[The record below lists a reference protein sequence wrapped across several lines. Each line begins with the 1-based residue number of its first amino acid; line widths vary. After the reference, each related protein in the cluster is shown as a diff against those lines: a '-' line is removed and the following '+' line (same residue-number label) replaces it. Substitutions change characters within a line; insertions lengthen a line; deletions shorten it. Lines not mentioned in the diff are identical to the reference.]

1 MSVSTQPVFERAL
14 ASADFPQLEREVLA
28 LWERLDAFAESN
40 RRRAGQPSFVFYD
53 GPPFATGTPHY
64 GHLLAG
70 TIKDIV
76 PRFWTM
82 RGYQVERRFGWDCH
96 GLPIEALAQE
106 ALGLS
111 GAAAIAE
118 RGVDVF
124 NEQCRKMV
132 QTYVGEW
139 RRTVARMGRWVDFD
153 DDYKTMDLDFM
164 ESVWWVF
171 QQLWQKGRVY
181 RSYRIMPYSTK
192 LATPL
197 SNFEAN
203 KNYKDV
209 QDPAITVR
217 FKLVAGD
224 GGKPRLEPGPSGD
237 VYLTAWTTTPW
248 TLPSNLALCVGPAI
262 EYALVEEI
270 ETGDRLVFAA
280 GRLAAY
286 DKKLAAAI
294 DADGRGDGDRFR
306 FVRKVASGE
315 LVGLRYEPL
324 FPYFRERAAGA
335 FRERA
340 AGALRERAAG
350 GQGGGA
356 STEGAAFVVLDDA
369 FVTTEDGTGIVH
381 LAPAYGEDDFRV
393 CRRVGIDLV
402 DPLDAEA
409 RFLPPVVDYQ
419 GQVCKDADKAIIKR
433 LKDEGRLVAQST
445 IEHSYPFCERTE
457 TPLIYRAI
465 DAWYVKVE
473 DLRADLV
480 AANDAVGWVPGHIGT
495 NRFGNWLAEANDWNI
510 SRNRYWGS
518 CIPVW
523 INVEDPKDMICVGS
537 RAELEALSG
546 VRVDDLHKHVL
557 DPIEIRKDGKTYRRT
572 PEVLDCWFESG
583 SMPYAQQ
590 HYPFERKG
598 ELDAF
603 FPAHFIAEGLDQ
615 TRGWFYTLLV
625 LGVSLFGKSPYRNV
639 IVNGLILARDGKK
652 MSKRLKNYPDPNEML
667 DEFGA
672 DALRAYMIDSP
683 VVRAEELRF
692 DEAGLKEIV
701 RTVVLPY
708 WNVLSFFTTY
718 ASVDRFDPRAGGAA
732 PVAERADID
741 RWILS
746 VMQSLIR
753 DVNAE
758 MEAYRL
764 YTVVPR
770 LVAFIDDL
778 TNWYVRRSRAR
789 FWKSEDDRDKA
800 NAFATLYEVLTI
812 FSKVLAPF
820 MPFLTETVHQRLV
833 RTVDSNAPASIH
845 WCDYPQVE
853 ASQIDAALERRMATV
868 RALATLGRRVREDH
882 KIKVRQPLRGI
893 TVVHRDASVRADV
906 MAASALIADE
916 LNVKQVAVEADESAF
931 ATVAVKPNFKTL
943 GKRCGPKLKQMG
955 PVLAAWGFDEVARL
969 EAGETIEVEGEAL
982 ALEDV
987 ILQRTARENAAIAT
1001 DGEYTVVLDA
1011 ALDDGLRREGVA
1023 RDAINLFNAVRKD
1036 KGFEVSDRV
1045 RIAWQCDDAMVA
1057 AALREHG
1064 DLIAREVLATDF
1076 GSQGDG
1082 AKPDEAALSGA
1093 TLRYSIVRSAP

>member
-1 MSVSTQPVFERAL
+1 MSASRNAVFERVE
-14 ASADFPQLEREVLA
+14 ASADFPRLECEILA
-28 LWERLDAFAESN
+28 LWQALDAFPESN
-40 RRRAGQPSFVFYD
+40 RRREGGEAFVFYD

-82 RGYQVERRFGWDCH
+82 RGHQVERRFGWDCH

-124 NEQCRKMV
+124 NEQCRQMV

-153 DDYKTMDLDFM
+153 DDYKTMDVDFM

-217 FKLVAGD
+217 FKVAAGARS
-224 GGKPRLEPGPSGD
+224 GPSPLEPGRSGD

-262 EYALVEEI
+262 EYALVEELDS
-270 ETGDRLVFAA
+270 GDRLVFAA
-280 GRLAAY
+280 TRLAAY

-294 DADGRGDGDRFR
+294 GDGGNRGAATAEGDRFR
-306 FVRKVASGE
+306 FVRKVAASE

-324 FPYFRERAAGA
+324 FPYFRDRSAA
-335 FRERA
+335 
-340 AGALRERAAG
+340 
-350 GQGGGA
+350 QGG
-356 STEGAAFVVLDDA
+356 SAFVVLEDG

-393 CRRVGIDLV
+393 CRRAGIELV

-433 LKDEGRLVAQST
+433 MKDEGRLVQQAT

-473 DLRADLV
+473 DLRDDLV
-480 AANDAVGWVPGHIGT
+480 AANEAIGWVPAHIGT
-495 NRFGNWLAEANDWNI
+495 NRFGNWLADANDWNI

-523 INVEDPKDMICVGS
+523 INVEDPQDTICVGS

-557 DPIEIRKDGKTYRRT
+557 DPIVIRRDGKTYRRT

-583 SMPYAQQ
+583 AMPYAQQ
-590 HYPFERKG
+590 HYPFERAG

-652 MSKRLKNYPDPNEML
+652 MSKRLKNYPDPNEVL

-718 ASVDRFDPRAGGAA
+718 ASVDRFDPRAGDAA

-746 VMQSLIR
+746 VLQSLIR
-753 DVNAE
+753 DVNVE

-770 LVAFIDDL
+770 LVSFIDDL

-800 NAFATLYEVLTI
+800 NAFATLYEVLTT

-820 MPFLTETVHQRLV
+820 MPFLTETVYQKLV
-833 RTVDSNAPASIH
+833 RPVDAGAPASVH
-845 WCDYPQVE
+845 WCDYPRVD
-853 ASQIDAALERRMATV
+853 AGQIDAALERRMATV

-882 KIKVRQPLRGI
+882 KIKVRQPLRVL
-893 TVVHRDASVRADV
+893 TVVHRDAGVRADV
-906 MAASALIADE
+906 LAAAALIADE

-955 PVLAAWGFDEVARL
+955 PVLAGWGFAEVARL
-969 EAGETIEVEGEAL
+969 EAGESIEVEGEAL
-982 ALEDV
+982 TLEDV
-987 ILQRTARENAAIAT
+987 ILQRSARENAAIAT

-1011 ALDDGLRREGVA
+1011 ALDDALRREGVA
-1023 RDAINLFNAVRKD
+1023 RDAINLFNGVRKD

-1045 RIAWQCDDAMVA
+1045 QIAWQCEDPAVA
-1057 AALREHG
+1057 EALREHAP
-1064 DLIAREVLATDF
+1064 LIAREILATDF
-1076 GSQGDG
+1076 GSLTRGSTT
-1082 AKPDEAALSGA
+1082 DELALSGA
-1093 TLRYSIVRSAP
+1093 TVRYSITRGA

>member
-1 MSVSTQPVFERAL
+1 MSASKNAIFERVE
-14 ASADFPQLEREVLA
+14 ASADFPGLEREILA
-28 LWERLDAFAESN
+28 LWQSLDAFPESN
-40 RRRAGQPSFVFYD
+40 RRRAGLESFVFYD

-82 RGYQVERRFGWDCH
+82 RGHHVERRFGWDCH
-96 GLPIEALAQE
+96 GLPIEALAQD

-124 NEQCRKMV
+124 NDQCRKMV

-139 RRTVARMGRWVDFD
+139 RRTIARMGRWVDFD
-153 DDYKTMDLDFM
+153 DDYKTMDVDFM

-171 QQLWQKGRVY
+171 QQLWQKGRIY

-217 FKLVAGD
+217 FKVIAGD
-224 GGKPRLEPGPSGD
+224 AHAKAGGPSSLEPGRSGA

-248 TLPSNLALCVGPAI
+248 TLPSNLALCVGSAI
-262 EYALVEEI
+262 EYALVEEL
-270 ETGDRLVFAA
+270 ESGDRLVVASR
-280 GRLAAY
+280 RLAAY
-286 DKKLAAAI
+286 DKQLAAALV
-294 DADGRGDGDRFR
+294 DGVASAGANAKGDRFR
-306 FVRKVASGE
+306 YIRKVAASE
-315 LVGLRYEPL
+315 LVGLHYEPL
-324 FPYFRERAAGA
+324 FPYFRDRSIE
-335 FRERA
+335 
-340 AGALRERAAG
+340 
-350 GQGGGA
+350 QGG
-356 STEGAAFVVLDDA
+356 TAFVVLEDG

-393 CRRVGIDLV
+393 CRRAGIDLV

-409 RFLPPVVDYQ
+409 RFLAPVVDYQ
-419 GQVCKDADKAIIKR
+419 GLVCKDADKAIIKR
-433 LKDEGRLVAQST
+433 LKDEDRLVQQST
-445 IEHSYPFCERTE
+445 TLHSYPFCERTE

-473 DLRADLV
+473 DLRSDLV
-480 AANDAVGWVPGHIGT
+480 AANEAIGWVPAHIGT

-523 INVEDPKDMICVGS
+523 INVEDSQDTICVGS

-546 VRVDDLHKHVL
+546 IRVDDLHKHVL
-557 DPIEIRKDGKTYRRT
+557 DPIVIRKDGKTYRRT

-590 HYPFERKG
+590 HYPFERAG

-652 MSKRLKNYPDPNEML
+652 MSKRLKNYPDPNEVL
-667 DEFGA
+667 EAFGA

-718 ASVDRFDPRAGGAA
+718 ASVDRWDPRAGGAA

-746 VMQSLIR
+746 VQESLIR
-753 DVNAE
+753 DVNLE

-800 NAFATLYEVLTI
+800 NAFATLYEVLTT

-820 MPFLTETVHQRLV
+820 MPFLTETVYQKLV
-833 RTVDSNAPASIH
+833 RPVDASAPASVH
-845 WCDYPQVE
+845 WCDYPRVD
-853 ASQIDAALERRMATV
+853 ADQIDAALERRMATV

-882 KIKVRQPLRGI
+882 KIKVRQPLRGL
-893 TVVHRDASVRADV
+893 TVVHRDAGVRADV
-906 MAASALIADE
+906 LAAAALIADE
-916 LNVKQVAVEADESAF
+916 LNVKDVAVEADESAF

-955 PVLAAWGFDEVARL
+955 PVLAGWSFAEVARL
-969 EAGETIEVEGEAL
+969 EAGESIEVEGEAL
-982 ALEDV
+982 TLEDV
-987 ILQRTARENAAIAT
+987 ILQRTARQNAAIAT

-1011 ALDDGLRREGVA
+1011 TLDEALRREGVA
-1023 RDAINLFNAVRKD
+1023 RDAINLFNGVRKD
-1036 KGFEVSDRV
+1036 KGFDVSDRV
-1045 RIAWQCDDAMVA
+1045 QIAWQCEDAAVA
-1057 AALREHG
+1057 EALREHAP
-1064 DLIAREVLATDF
+1064 LIAREILATDF
-1076 GSQGDG
+1076 GSLTRGSTT
-1082 AKPDEAALSGA
+1082 DEVALSGA
-1093 TLRYSIVRSAP
+1093 TVRYSITRGV

>member
-1 MSVSTQPVFERAL
+1 MSASSGGVFERVE
-14 ASADFPQLEREVLA
+14 ASADFPRLEREILA
-28 LWERLDAFAESN
+28 LWAGLDAFPESN
-40 RRRAGQPSFVFYD
+40 RRREGRESFVFYD

-82 RGYQVERRFGWDCH
+82 RGHHVERRFGWDCH
-96 GLPIEALAQE
+96 GLPIEALAQD

-124 NEQCRKMV
+124 NEQCRSMV

-153 DDYKTMDLDFM
+153 DDYKTMDVDYM

-171 QQLWQKGRVY
+171 QQLWEKGRVY
-181 RSYRIMPYSTK
+181 RSYRIMPYSCK

-217 FKLVAGD
+217 FKIAAGAKLVAGGAGAN
-224 GGKPRLEPGPSGD
+224 GGGPSTLEPGRSRD

-262 EYALVEEI
+262 EYALVEEL
-270 ETGDRLVFAA
+270 ESGDRLVFAST
-280 GRLAAY
+280 RIAAY
-286 DKKLAAAI
+286 DKKLAAALV
-294 DADGRGDGDRFR
+294 AGAGASVEGDRFR
-306 FVRKVASGE
+306 FVRKVAASE
-315 LVGLRYEPL
+315 LVGLHYEPL
-324 FPYFRERAAGA
+324 FPYFRDRA
-335 FRERA
+335 
-340 AGALRERAAG
+340 L
-350 GQGGGA
+350 QSGGG
-356 STEGAAFVVLDDA
+356 AFVVLEDG

-409 RFLPPVVDYQ
+409 RFIPPVVDYQ

-433 LKDEGRLVAQST
+433 LKDEGRLVQQST
-445 IEHSYPFCERTE
+445 ILHSYPFCERTD

-473 DLRADLV
+473 DLRSDLV
-480 AANDAVGWVPGHIGT
+480 AANEAIGWVPAHIGT
-495 NRFGNWLAEANDWNI
+495 NRFGNWLADANDWNI

-523 INVEDPKDMICVGS
+523 INVEDPQDTICVGS

-557 DPIEIRKDGKTYRRT
+557 DPIVIRRDGKTYRRT

-590 HYPFERKG
+590 HYPFERAG

-652 MSKRLKNYPDPNEML
+652 MSKRLKNYPDPNAVL

-718 ASVDRFDPRAGGAA
+718 ASVDRWDPRPGDAA

-746 VMQSLIR
+746 VLQSLIS
-753 DVNAE
+753 DVNVE

-800 NAFATLYEVLTI
+800 NAFATLYEVLTT

-820 MPFLTETVHQRLV
+820 MPFLTETVYQKLV
-833 RTVDSNAPASIH
+833 RPVDAVGAG
-845 WCDYPQVE
+845 
-853 ASQIDAALERRMATV
+853 ERSLV
-868 RALATLGRRVREDH
+868 RLSAGRRAPDR
-882 KIKVRQPLRGI
+882 RGP
-893 TVVHRDASVRADV
+893 RA
-906 MAASALIADE
+906 AD
-916 LNVKQVAVEADESAF
+916 
-931 ATVAVKPNFKTL
+931 
-943 GKRCGPKLKQMG
+943 
-955 PVLAAWGFDEVARL
+955 
-969 EAGETIEVEGEAL
+969 
-982 ALEDV
+982 
-987 ILQRTARENAAIAT
+987 
-1001 DGEYTVVLDA
+1001 
-1011 ALDDGLRREGVA
+1011 
-1023 RDAINLFNAVRKD
+1023 
-1036 KGFEVSDRV
+1036 
-1045 RIAWQCDDAMVA
+1045 
-1057 AALREHG
+1057 
-1064 DLIAREVLATDF
+1064 
-1076 GSQGDG
+1076 GDG
-1082 AKPDEAALSGA
+1082 ARAGDARAPCARRPQDQGSPAIARPDRRPPRRRRSGGRAGGGGADRRRAEREERRGRGGRERLRDGGRQAELQDARQALRAEAEADGA
-1093 TLRYSIVRSAP
+1093 RARGLGLRTRSRGSRRASRSRSRARRSRSKT

>member
-1 MSVSTQPVFERAL
+1 MSASQKPVFERVE
-14 ASADFPQLEREVLA
+14 ASADFPRLEREVLS
-28 LWERLDAFAESN
+28 LWERIDAFQESN
-40 RRRAGQPSFVFYD
+40 RRREGRPSFVFYD

-82 RGYQVERRFGWDCH
+82 RGHHVERRFGWDCH
-96 GLPIEALAQE
+96 GLPIEALAQD

-118 RGVDVF
+118 CGVDVF
-124 NEQCRKMV
+124 NEQCRSMV
-132 QTYVGEW
+132 QTYVDEW

-181 RSYRIMPYSTK
+181 RSYRIMPYSTR

-217 FKLVAGD
+217 FKLVPGVGEPA
-224 GGKPRLEPGPSGD
+224 LEPGRSGD

-262 EYALVEEI
+262 EYALVEEL
-270 ETGDRLVFAA
+270 ESGDRLVFAA
-280 GRLAAY
+280 SRLAAY
-286 DKKLAAAI
+286 DKKLASAL
-294 DADGRGDGDRFR
+294 ADPDGKANPSASGDRFR
-306 FVRKVASGE
+306 FVRPVAASE
-315 LVGLRYEPL
+315 LVDRRYEPL

-335 FRERA
+335 FRDRA
-340 AGALRERAAG
+340 AGAARGDSAASG
-350 GQGGGA
+350 SG
-356 STEGAAFVVLDDA
+356 AFVVLEDG

-393 CRRVGIDLV
+393 CRRAGIDLV

-433 LKDEGRLVAQST
+433 LKDEGRLVQQST

-480 AANDAVGWVPGHIGT
+480 AANEAIGWVPAHIGT
-495 NRFGNWLAEANDWNI
+495 NRFGNWLADANDWNI

-523 INVEDPKDMICVGS
+523 INVEDPQDTICVGS

-546 VRVDDLHKHVL
+546 IRVDDLHKHVL
-557 DPIEIRKDGKTYRRT
+557 DPIVIRKDGKTYRRT

-590 HYPFERKG
+590 HYPFERPG
-598 ELDAF
+598 ELDQF

-652 MSKRLKNYPDPNEML
+652 MSKRLRNYPDPNEVL
-667 DEFGA
+667 EEFGA

-692 DEAGLKEIV
+692 DESGLKEIV

-718 ASVDRFDPRAGGAA
+718 ASVDGWDPRSAGAA
-732 PVAERADID
+732 PVSERADID

-746 VMQSLIR
+746 LLQSLIR
-753 DVNAE
+753 DVNVE

-800 NAFATLYEVLTI
+800 SAFTTLYEVLTT

-820 MPFLTETVHQRLV
+820 MPFLTETVYQRLV
-833 RTVDSNAPASIH
+833 LPVEPTAPASVH

-853 ASQIDAALERRMATV
+853 AAVIDAPLERRMATV

-882 KIKVRQPLRGI
+882 KIKVRQPLRGL
-893 TVVHRDASVRADV
+893 TVVHRDAAVRADV
-906 MAASALIADE
+906 LAASALIADE
-916 LNVKQVAVEADESAF
+916 LNVKDVEVEADESAF

-943 GKRCGPKLKQMG
+943 GKRCGSKLKQMG
-955 PVLAAWGFDEVARL
+955 PVLAGWSFAEVARL
-969 EAGETIEVEGEAL
+969 EAGESIEVEGEAL
-982 ALEDV
+982 TLDDV

-1001 DGEYTVVLDA
+1001 DGEYTVVLDTD
-1011 ALDDGLRREGVA
+1011 LDDALRREGVA
-1023 RDAINLFNAVRKD
+1023 RDAVNLFNTVRKD

-1045 RIAWQCDDAMVA
+1045 RIVWQCEDAAVA
-1057 AALREHG
+1057 EALREHG

-1076 GSQGDG
+1076 GSATGSSTT
-1082 AKPDEAALSGA
+1082 DETALSGA
-1093 TLRYSIVRSAP
+1093 TVRYSIARSA